1 MCGIMG
7 YLGNRQAKDILFE
20 GLRRLEYRGYDSAGL
35 CVISPDRE
43 LTCLKVVGNLDHL
56 ESAMA
61 GADIPGTVGIG
72 HTRWA
77 THGAP
82 TEVNAH
88 PHLDCKND
96 IAIVHNGIIENHMA
110 LRARLEACGHEFKSQ
125 TDTETIAHLIEE
137 YYVDDLCEAVRRAL
151 EQVEGAFAVVAV
163 HRLQPATIVAARR
176 DSPLC
181 LGIGQGEYYIASAVP
196 AFLASTRK
204 VLFLEDDEILSVD
217 QHGFGVSTLEG
228 LEVAREPLEVDW
240 DLDAAEKGGY
250 EDFMLKEIHEQPQAV
265 ADTIADK
272 FAPDGEIVGQE
283 LELTPKA
290 ASELRRIV
298 VVACGTAFHAGLLAK
313 YLFERWA
320 ALPVEIE
327 IASEFRYRN
336 LVVTSED
343 LVVAIS
349 QSGETMDTLAGVRE
363 ATRRGARVIA
373 IVNTVGSQMTR
384 EAAGVILTHAGPEI
398 GVAATKTFTAQMAAV
413 YLLAMHLGR
422 LRRCIASRYT
432 AAICA
437 VNVLVAMHLGRLRGA
452 LRNSR
457 YERIV
462 KDLKEL
468 PQKMSEVLE
477 NTEPVVEAAARFHK
491 CEDFLFLGRSVSYPI
506 AMEGALKLKEISY
519 IHAEGYP
526 AGEMKHGPIALLDG
540 GVPVVAIAPRDS
552 VYDKMLSNI
561 EEVKARGAPVLAV
574 ATAGDKDIE
583 QLCDC
588 VLWVP
593 ETSEMLSPLLT
604 VLPLQ
609 LFAYHA
615 AKMRGC
621 NVDQPRNLAK
631 TVTVE

>member
-1 MCGIMG
+1 MCGIDG
-7 YLGNRQAKDILFE
+7 YLGKEQAQDILMA
-20 GLRRLEYRGYDSAGL
+20 GLRRLEYRGYDSAGI
-35 CVISPDRE
+35 CVISPDEE
-43 LTCLKVVGNLDHL
+43 LACVKVVGNLD
-56 ESAMA
+56 AMA
-61 GADIPGTVGIG
+61 AVLDGSHLPGNVGVA

-82 TEVNAH
+82 TELNAH
-88 PHLDCKND
+88 PHLDCNSD
-96 IAIVHNGIIENHMA
+96 IAVVHNGIIENYIS
-110 LRARLEACGHEFKSQ
+110 LRSMLESKGHVFRSQ

-137 YYVDDLCEAVRRAL
+137 FYVDDLCEALRRSL
-151 EQVEGAFAVVAV
+151 EKVEGAFAVVAV
-163 HRLQPATIVAARR
+163 HRLQPGVIVAARR

-181 LGIGQGEYYIASAVP
+181 MGIGDGEYFVASAVP
-196 AFLASTRK
+196 AFLARTRN
-204 VLFLEDDEILSVD
+204 VLFMEDDEILAID
-217 QHGFGVSTLEG
+217 THGYGLTTLDG
-228 LEVAREPLEVDW
+228 LEVVREPVEVTW
-240 DLDAAEKGGY
+240 SLDAAEKGGY
-250 EDFMLKEIHEQPQAV
+250 EDFMLKEINEQPEAV
-265 ADTIADK
+265 ANTLADK
-272 FAPDGEIVGQE
+272 FDRQGEIDIEE
-283 LELTPKA
+283 LELTSKEA
-290 ASELRRIV
+290 RDLRRIV

-336 LVVTSED
+336 LVVTGED

-384 EAAGVILTHAGPEI
+384 EASGVILTHAGPEI
-398 GVAATKTFTAQMAAV
+398 GVAATKTFTSQMTAV
-413 YLLAMHLGR
+413 YVLAM
-422 LRRCIASRYT
+422 Y
-432 AAICA
+432 
-437 VNVLVAMHLGRLRGA
+437 LGRLRGA
-452 LRNSR
+452 LRDAR
-457 YERIV
+457 YDRNV
-462 KDLKEL
+462 DGLRSM
-468 PQKMSEVLE
+468 PDKMRQVLADTDAVIE
-477 NTEPVVEAAARFHK
+477 CASKYYTRD
-491 CEDFLFLGRSVSYPI
+491 DFLFLGRSVSYPI

-526 AGEMKHGPIALLDG
+526 AGEMKHGPIALLDER
-540 GVPVVAIAPRDS
+540 VPVVALAPRDS
-552 VYDKMLSNI
+552 VYEKMVSNI
-561 EEVKARGAPVLAV
+561 EEVKARRAPVIAV
-574 ATAGDKDIE
+574 ATEGDTDIE
-583 QLCDC
+583 RLCDD

-593 ETSEMLSPLLT
+593 QAPEMLSPLLT